1 MTDKRERRNGG
12 QERRGAR
19 LEFPGTGVSVPYPGE
34 DDPEAEAR
42 AIEEAYAKDPAFRA
56 MADETARN
64 KAEGKGIPAD
74 DVYRELGYTPPARR
88 AGNGAPANGRGAARH
103 GRAKTHPK

>member
-1 MTDKRERRNGG
+1 
-12 QERRGAR
+12 
-19 LEFPGTGVSVPYPGE
+19 
-34 DDPEAEAR
+34 
-42 AIEEAYAKDPAFRA
+42 